1 MIYHPQAHAAALFDC
16 SKYPDSHYS
25 PTYSGILSTRT
36 EYSRPIWNTKVSV
49 CRCRRGLAER
59 SPSITY
65 HRVISPFTRLGSTAG
80 KRSFL
85 KDAFEG
91 FYLFDLYK
99 RAVRPGKVS
108 MWINTSQFPSR
119 GNQSILQYCPRLMN
133 ASIGTFHSIID
144 HV

>member
-1 MIYHPQAHAAALFDC
+1 MIYHPHAHGAALFDC

-25 PTYSGILSTRT
+25 PTYSGILST
-36 EYSRPIWNTKVSV
+36 EYGVDLEYQGLSMQV
-49 CRCRRGLAER
+49 RRGLAER